1 MSQRADRVLARG
13 LADAACDTVAG
24 MKIDSSALQPV
35 AAVVSSV
42 LLLLAG
48 RKRIFEII
56 ALVAS
61 GVWLAVA
68 VGAFK
73 WPLSGVKQGLVI
85 GGALLVSGV
94 IVYLKTSNKREV
106 TASTV
111 IAILG
116 GILVFEA
123 L

>member
-1 MSQRADRVLARG
+1 
-13 LADAACDTVAG
+13 
-24 MKIDSSALQPV
+24 MKIDSGALQPV

-61 GVWLAVA
+61 GVWLAVTI
-68 VGAFK
+68 GLFK
-73 WPLSGVKQGLVI
+73 WPLSGVKPGLVI

-94 IVYLKTSNKREV
+94 LVYLKTSNKREV

-116 GILVFEA
+116 GILVFSA